1 MFYTTNRNEMDI
13 YKITLLLVCLVTSY
27 QTKAQHVLTK
37 ENSFLRSGDVICKQ
51 EVEYLE
57 QGSSGRDVVWD
68 FRDIDILKKKYM
80 VEYSSNSLL
89 QLFKYEPT
97 FMEQYKFEG
106 DTLFKTKYENPITN
120 VSYNKPIPD
129 MIYPMAY
136 GNIHTV
142 EFEGKG
148 TYCHRNCLSTSGSI
162 LLEADANGIILFSE
176 QDTLRNVL
184 RVHTQTISTIGIEKD
199 SVITDSTKWIRC
211 TEDTYRW
218 YARGYRYPLFETYN
232 QVLHDGLRNIRHTR
246 ASFRTPPDILRLLN
260 DSINQEFRHIEKSR
274 SNSETKAIP
283 YSIKVTGN
291 KVTINYSL
299 TSRAIVKALISD
311 SKGIIYRQQTR
322 KDEVGKDYSLSLNLE
337 GLRRGEYILYVNIN
351 GTVYSNTIL
360 HNF

>member
-1 MFYTTNRNEMDI
+1 MNI
-13 YKITLLLVCLVTSY
+13 YKTTLLLVCLVIVC

-37 ENSFLRSGDVICKQ
+37 ENSLLRSGDVICKQ

-68 FRDIDILKKKYM
+68 FRDLAIHKKKHI
-80 VEYSSNSLL
+80 VEYYCDSLL

-120 VSYNKPIPD
+120 IIYDKPISD

-136 GNIHTV
+136 GSIHTV

-148 TYCHRNCLSTSGSI
+148 TYCRHNCLETNGSV
-162 LLEADANGIILFSE
+162 LLEADAYGMILFSE

-184 RVHTQTISTIGIEKD
+184 RVHAQTMSVIGIERD
-199 SVITDSTKWIRC
+199 SVMTDSTKWLKSI
-211 TEDTYRW
+211 EDAYRW
-218 YARGYRYPLFETYN
+218 YVCGYRYPLFETYS
-232 QVLHDGLRNIRHTR
+232 QTLHDGLGNVRHNKT
-246 ASFRTPPDILRLLN
+246 SFQMPPNILRQLN
-260 DSINQEFRHIEKSR
+260 DSINQELRRIEALRQKTEA
-274 SNSETKAIP
+274 NAMP

-299 TSRAIVKALISD
+299 TSSAIVKAIVSD
-311 SKGIIYRQQTR
+311 SNGIMYRQESH
-322 KDEVGKDYSLSLNLE
+322 KAEGGGDYSLSISLE

-351 GTVYSNTIL
+351 GKVYSNTIL